1 MGANGWHGGGEGM
14 GGEHPVRYK
23 MMGGMEEMIRETESG
38 GQRRGWVVSIQC
50 STLGVCVKEGESVS
64 ATNAGS
70 SRAAAEQR

>member
-1 MGANGWHGGGEGM
+1 
-14 GGEHPVRYK
+14 